1 MLLGEDPFWRST
13 GAFQLSATQLFRG
26 RATEAIRLL
35 DQSFRAYAEPGML
48 SAEASA
54 YAAHVLLE
62 KGEARRAL
70 EEAGKARRFGQ
81 GDLAEWQGL
90 YFASLAQA
98 RLGRAEEA
106 EKTAEELRRKAE
118 ALPSEREKRRSYHLM
133 GELALSRGDTARA
146 LEHLRRAEALLPPR
160 GFPGPVGPPQHVP
173 IWYSLGSAYLAA
185 GENSTAA
192 EWFRRVAESANEHI
206 EWPIPYVRSFYFL
219 GKIHE
224 ARGEKEK
231 ARDYYRRFVDY
242 WKDGELD
249 RPRLDEARG
258 KI

>member
-1 MLLGEDPFWRST
+1 
-13 GAFQLSATQLFRG
+13 
-26 RATEAIRLL
+26 
-35 DQSFRAYAEPGML
+35 
-48 SAEASA
+48 
-54 YAAHVLLE
+54 
-62 KGEARRAL
+62 
-70 EEAGKARRFGQ
+70 
-81 GDLAEWQGL
+81 LAEWQGL

-118 ALPSEREKRRSYHLM
+118 ALPSEREKRRYYHLM

-146 LEHLRRAEALLPPR
+146 LEQLRRAEALLPPR

-185 GENSTAA
+185 GEELNAA

-206 EWPIPYVRSFYFL
+206 EWPILYVRSFYFL